1 MLCLYSFSIAL
12 LVLTLKKNTFFSE
25 SPPPHF
31 TIMLFEPWKQFKKK
45 YFIGLSFKLDLVAKT
60 KNQVSTE
67 LGVSAF
73 ELLPFELLI
82 I

>member
-1 MLCLYSFSIAL
+1 M
-12 LVLTLKKNTFFSE
+12 E
-25 SPPPHF
+25 
-31 TIMLFEPWKQFKKK
+31 TIEKK